1 MKVISCGKGHFY
13 DGEKFAACPYCNGV
27 GEPVTTGVASTGT
40 IPVQP
45 MRPTVPV
52 DPRGVSNP
60 ASGNDGEEVT
70 VSYEKD
76 ADREITQS
84 YWNLPENNQEPA
96 AAASGGIEFPPIV
109 PETRFEPVVG
119 WLVCV
124 DGVERGRDY
133 RLLAGRNYIGRSVDM
148 DVSIP
153 DDKQLSRDRHCSIV
167 YDPRS
172 FRFVLLPGDSSLTMV
187 NGAAQSAPCDID
199 DGDII
204 SCGST
209 TLCLIRFCKEGR
221 NWE

>member
-1 MKVISCGKGHFY
+1 MKVTSCAKGHFY
-13 DGEKFAACPYCNGV
+13 DGNKYAVCPYCNEP
-27 GEPVTTGVASTGT
+27 GETVTTAAVPTEGT
-40 IPVQP
+40 IPVP
-45 MRPTVPV
+45 PIDSWSEGDGPDVPRPE
-52 DPRGVSNP
+52 DD
-60 ASGNDGEEVT
+60 DGREVT

-84 YWNLPENNQEPA
+84 YWHTPEKEQPA
-96 AAASGGIEFPPIV
+96 AAASGGVELSFAQ
-109 PETRFEPVVG
+109 ETRFEPVVG

-133 RLLAGRNYIGRSVDM
+133 RLLAGRNYIGRSLDM

-153 DDKQLSRDRHCSIV
+153 DDKQLSREKHCSII

-172 FRFVLLPGDSSLTMV
+172 FRFVLLPGDSTLTMV
-187 NGAAQSAPCDID
+187 NGAAQNVPCDVS
-199 DGDII
+199 DGDVI

-209 TLCLIRFCKEGR
+209 KLCLIRFCKEGR

>member
-1 MKVISCGKGHFY
+1 MKVTSCAKGHFY
-13 DGEKFAACPYCNGV
+13 DGEKFAVCPYCNEP
-27 GEPVTTGVASTGT
+27 GETVTTAAVPTDGT
-40 IPVQP
+40 IPVPP
-45 MRPTVPV
+45 MTPPPPIGPGVPRPAA
-52 DPRGVSNP
+52 D
-60 ASGNDGEEVT
+60 NDDDGVT
-70 VSYEKD
+70 VSYEED

-84 YWNLPENNQEPA
+84 YWHAPENGQGATA
-96 AAASGGIEFPPIV
+96 APSGGIELPFV
-109 PETRFEPVVG
+109 QETRFEPVVG

-153 DDKQLSRDRHCSIV
+153 DDKQLSREKHCSIV

-172 FRFVLLPGDSSLTMV
+172 FRFVLLPGDSTLTMV
-187 NGAAQSAPCDID
+187 NGAAQNAPCDIS

-209 TLCLIRFCKEGR
+209 KLCFIRFCKEGR
-221 NWE
+221 DWE

>member
-1 MKVISCGKGHFY
+1 MKVISCGNGHFY

-27 GEPVTTGVASTGT
+27 GEPVTTGVVSSGT

-45 MRPTVPV
+45 MRQTVPV
-52 DPRGVSNP
+52 DPRDVPNAAAGD
-60 ASGNDGEEVT
+60 DGEEVT

-84 YWNLPENNQEPA
+84 YWNLPENKQEPTA
-96 AAASGGIEFPPIV
+96 AESGGIEISLV
-109 PETRFEPVVG
+109 EETRFEPVVG

-153 DDKQLSRDRHCSIV
+153 DDKQLSRDRHCSVV

-187 NGAAQSAPCDID
+187 NGAAQNAPCDID

-209 TLCLIRFCKEGR
+209 KLCLIRFCKEGR
-221 NWE
+221 DWE